1 MSKKIKYIIFFI
13 GIIAF
18 IGGMILISN
27 FLEDTAVT
35 SKKSKTSK
43 KDINEVQDSLDN
55 MDIFAD
61 KPGEI
66 QTNPNKN
73 NVQEKLD
80 NILEV
85 TEKTFEKEV
94 LKSNKKVLVDFYADW
109 CGPCQMM
116 HPILEE
122 IAEENPDIKVVQ
134 VNVDYNYDLSMEY
147 GAMSIP
153 MFIAFE
159 DGKEIDSI
167 VGAVDKEYLLEM
179 FE

>member
-1 MSKKIKYIIFFI
+1 MSKKTKYIIFFI

-27 FLEDTAVT
+27 FLEDTAIT
-35 SKKSKTSK
+35 SKKSKISK
-43 KDINEVQDSLDN
+43 KDINEVQDS
-55 MDIFAD
+55 
-61 KPGEI
+61 
-66 QTNPNKN
+66 
-73 NVQEKLD
+73 LD

-94 LKSNKKVLVDFYADW
+94 LKSDKKVLVDFYADW